1 MFCPNCGNKVKDGS
15 LFCGECGTSLKE
27 YWEDM
32 APDGGEQESF
42 DGFSQADDLDD
53 ISVKMSETAG
63 LSDPED
69 EIPADRIR
77 VKLTKESEPD
87 PSYGRQEPFYE
98 NDRQSIY
105 GNDTRSVYG
114 NSTQSVYENQSQSY
128 GDNSR
133 NYGGNPQGQP
143 YGNGNAGQPYG
154 GQSPSY
160 GQETP
165 DYITRSEPKKPVN
178 KKIFVVIGEIAAGV
192 ALIAGGIAI
201 MNSKFSAEAAVKN
214 YWEAKATCDWPAVY
228 DSCEFPDS
236 EMLSLQEFVNAHA
249 DDNTRIDYKSVM
261 YNSQNLSSGSLVPD
275 DSQMIDWMT
284 DVANSV
290 QRDDMETVYV
300 SYTEKGDSS
309 SQTEKVVA
317 VKTGEKKFLFWN
329 EWKVIPSDYVVQN
342 IELYVPNGTMVTLNG
357 QDVRSMA
364 QEVSDDGEDQLTI
377 PYLFAGTYQ
386 FEVSQDDME
395 PYRALL
401 DIEYSDDYF
410 YSADLVPAQETVDAL
425 KEQAAEDMQTIFN
438 NILNGL
444 GYDSVQNLFV
454 NGVGDGNCQED
465 YEYALQNF
473 QEANLISFTLDQ
485 MTVQLDSADSDTIT
499 FEVDF
504 HYSQTYYNGYENAVD
519 EGTDWGY
526 LTYQRDSS
534 GAWKLLTSP
543 VG

>member
-32 APDGGEQESF
+32 APDEGEQEFF

-63 LSDPED
+63 LSAPED

-114 NSTQSVYENQSQSY
+114 NSTQSVYENQSQPY

-214 YWEAKATCDWPAVY
+214 YWEAKAACDWPAVY

-261 YNSQNLSSGSLVPD
+261 YNSQNRSSGSLVPD
-275 DSQMIDWMT
+275 DSQMDDWMT
-284 DVANSV
+284 DVTNSV

-342 IELYVPNGTMVTLNG
+342 IELYVPNETMVTLNG

-386 FEVSQDDME
+386 FEVSQDGME

-401 DIEYSDDYF
+401 DIEYNDDYF

-534 GAWKLLTSP
+534 GAWKLLASP